1 MNLSVNTL
9 PGVIEDSMCVCVCVC
24 GGGRG
29 QEIEG
34 EIWKI
39 VPARHTIIDTF

>member
-24 GGGRG
+24 GGGG
-29 QEIEG
+29 GGGGKKGEG
-34 EIWKI
+34 GGKW
-39 VPARHTIIDTF
+39 AR